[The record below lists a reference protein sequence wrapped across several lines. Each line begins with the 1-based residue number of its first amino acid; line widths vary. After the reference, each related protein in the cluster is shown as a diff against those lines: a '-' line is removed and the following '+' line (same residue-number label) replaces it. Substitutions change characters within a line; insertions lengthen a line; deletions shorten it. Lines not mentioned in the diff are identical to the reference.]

1 MNYINLPDNMYKLP
15 SNTLEILNII
25 EKESNKSTLEMYKL
39 LYILMGIYCFLVV
52 IWMILNWNAERGN
65 SVVLVLATISTFYMI
80 GIIIPY
86 RCSAVEREFN
96 KLQEIYPIE
105 FVIWKPTIYVITTDY
120 KAKYYTDVLPNEK
133 IIDIDMN
140 RLRNENKEIFRQLE
154 LRDRGYN

>member
-65 SVVLVLATISTFYMI
+65 SVVLVLAAISTFYMI

-120 KAKYYTDVLPNEK
+120 KAKSYTDVLPNEK

-140 RLRNENKEIFRQLE
+140 RLKNENKEIFRQLE
-154 LRDRGYN
+154 LRNKGYN